1 MVCSNSCLHEA
12 KCAVCV
18 LQVIMCRHKGIGMNK
33 PQKSKV
39 EAVVT
44 LKVRLLLRG
53 NVAENLPDEIPAPTF
68 TSHPVAPSSPRKKL
82 VQAYENTALQHEK
95 AYLRAKKCTQMF
107 GVLHKCIR
115 AQVSRMG
122 KMPGARPRK
131 RLREWKEKR
140 AALLEERVELWAKEN
155 DFKDDLHALIMRFLV
170 SHDRAQSLKSMRLQL
185 LLKLA
190 GGHE

>member
-1 MVCSNSCLHEA
+1 MDCSNSCLHEA

-33 PQKSKV
+33 PHKSKV

-44 LKVRLLLRG
+44 LKVLLRG

-68 TSHPVAPSSPRKKL
+68 TSDHVAPSSPMKKL
-82 VQAYENTALQHEK
+82 LQAYENTALQHEK
-95 AYLRAKKCTQMF
+95 AYLRAEKCTQMF
-107 GVLHKCIR
+107 GVPHKCIR

-131 RLREWKEKR
+131 RLRELEAKK
-140 AALLEERVELWAKEN
+140 ATLLEERVALWAKEN

-170 SHDRAQSLKSMRLQL
+170 SHDRAKSLKIMRLQR

>member
-1 MVCSNSCLHEA
+1 MVCSNSCLYEA

-68 TSHPVAPSSPRKKL
+68 TSHPVAPSSPVKKL
-82 VQAYENTALQHEK
+82 LQAYENTALQHEK
-95 AYLRAKKCTQMF
+95 AYLRAGKCTKMF

-115 AQVSRMG
+115 AKVSRMG

-131 RLREWKEKR
+131 RLREWKAKR
-140 AALLEERVELWAKEN
+140 AALREERDELWAKEN
-155 DFKDDLHALIMRFLV
+155 DFKDDYHALIMRFLV
-170 SHDRAQSLKSMRLQL
+170 SLDTAKSMKIMRLQR

>member
-1 MVCSNSCLHEA
+1 
-12 KCAVCV
+12 
-18 LQVIMCRHKGIGMNK
+18 MCRHKGIGMNK

-68 TSHPVAPSSPRKKL
+68 TSDPVAPSSPMKKL
-82 VQAYENTALQHEK
+82 LQAYENTALQHEK
-95 AYLRAKKCTQMF
+95 AYLRAGKCTKMF

-140 AALLEERVELWAKEN
+140 AALREERNEWWAKEL
-155 DFKDDLHALIMRFLV
+155 DFTDDLHALCMRFFV
-170 SHDRAQSLKSMRLQL
+170 SHDRAKSLKIMRLQR

>member
-1 MVCSNSCLHEA
+1 M
-12 KCAVCV
+12 
-18 LQVIMCRHKGIGMNK
+18 
-33 PQKSKV
+33 
-39 EAVVT
+39 
-44 LKVRLLLRG
+44 
-53 NVAENLPDEIPAPTF
+53 
-68 TSHPVAPSSPRKKL
+68 KKL
-82 VQAYENTALQHEK
+82 LQAYENTALQHEK
-95 AYLRAKKCTQMF
+95 AYLRAGKCTKMF

-140 AALLEERVELWAKEN
+140 AALLEERVELWAKEI

-170 SHDRAQSLKSMRLQL
+170 SLARVKSLKIMRLQR